1 MVDLLHGNESSITE
15 ELMIST
21 SRPGSYVSTKS
32 LQRETGSAVSSPGSG
47 RIKILHIIND
57 LSIGGAEMMLYKLLS
72 GINRERFD
80 PVVISLIDRGKLRDQ
95 IEALGIPV
103 YTTRMKP
110 GRPTPAAI
118 LRLIRITRRLK
129 PDLIQGWMY
138 HSCLAGQL
146 ANTFSARKAPVL
158 WGIHCSDI
166 CSISEKKMT
175 LAMIKLCAPLSKL
188 PSNIIFV
195 SESSRS
201 EHKSFGYSV
210 ENSRVLPN
218 GIDTQLFVPS
228 ASARL
233 SVRSEMGLP
242 EDAFLIG
249 LVGRYHPMKDH
260 TNFLQAASLLLKT
273 HPGIHFLLI
282 GRGIN
287 PENKALRGAIQDL
300 GLLNQI
306 HLLGERNDTPRLSA
320 ALDIF
325 TLSSSYGESF
335 PNVIGE
341 AMSCGVPCVVTDVGD
356 AAWIVGETGRIVPRR
371 DPEAMANGWSE
382 LIALGAEE
390 RKTLGKAA
398 RLRVRERFPLDS
410 VVAQYEALY
419 ENALVETTENVLVRD
434 L

>member
-1 MVDLLHGNESSITE
+1 MV
-15 ELMIST
+15 ST
-21 SRPGSYVSTKS
+21 SRQGSYFSTES
-32 LQRETGSAVSSPGSG
+32 LQLEAGTEVSSSSSG

-80 PVVISLIDRGKLRDQ
+80 PVVISLIDRGKLRDS

-103 YTTRMKP
+103 YTTNMKP
-110 GRPTPAAI
+110 GRPTPSSI
-118 LRLIRITRRLK
+118 LHLIRLTRQIK

-146 ANTFSARKAPVL
+146 ANAFAARKAPVL

-166 CSISEKKMT
+166 SPITEKKMT
-175 LAMIKLCAPLSKL
+175 LMMVRLCAPLSRL

-195 SESSRS
+195 SQSSRS
-201 EHKSFGYSV
+201 EHKRFGYRIAK
-210 ENSRVLPN
+210 SRVLPN

-228 ASARL
+228 VSARL
-233 SVRSEMGLP
+233 SVRAELGLP
-242 EDAFLIG
+242 ENAFLIG

-260 TNFLQAASLLLKT
+260 STFLKAAAQLLQA
-273 HPGIHFLLI
+273 HPNIHFLLI

-287 PENKALRGAIQDL
+287 SENKELQQAIQDAA
-300 GLLNQI
+300 LLNQV
-306 HLLGERNDTPRLSA
+306 HLLGERTDTPRLSA

-341 AMSCGVPCVVTDVGD
+341 AMACGVPCVVTDVGD
-356 AAWIVGETGRIVPRR
+356 ASWIVGETGRVVPRR
-371 DPEAMANGWSE
+371 DPTALAEGWKE
-382 LIALGAEE
+382 LIALGEE
-390 RKTLGKAA
+390 GRKALGNAA
-398 RLRVRERFPLDS
+398 RKRVMESFPLES

-419 ENALVETTENVLVRD
+419 ESALVETAEDAMVHDV
-434 L
+434 

>member
-1 MVDLLHGNESSITE
+1 
-15 ELMIST
+15 MIST
-21 SRPGSYVSTKS
+21 SRQGSYFSTES
-32 LQRETGSAVSSPGSG
+32 LQLEPGIDVSPSDSG

-57 LSIGGAEMMLYKLLS
+57 LSVGGAEMMLYKLLS

-80 PVVISLIDRGKLRDQ
+80 PVVISLIDRGRLRDS

-103 YTTRMKP
+103 YTTNMKP
-110 GRPTPAAI
+110 GRPTPSSI
-118 LRLIRITRRLK
+118 LHMVRLTRQIK

-146 ANTFSARKAPVL
+146 ANTFAGRRASVL

-166 CSISEKKMT
+166 SPLSEKKMT
-175 LAMIKLCAPLSKL
+175 RMVVRLCAPLSRL

-195 SESSRS
+195 SQSSRS
-201 EHKSFGYSV
+201 EHKRFGYKT

-218 GIDTQLFVPS
+218 GIDAKLFVPS

-233 SVRSEMGLP
+233 SVRSELGLP
-242 EDAFLIG
+242 ENAFLIG

-260 TNFLQAASLLLKT
+260 STFLKAAAELLKAE
-273 HPGIHFLLI
+273 PDIHFLLI

-287 PENKALRGAIQDL
+287 PGNRALQEMIQDA
-300 GLLNQI
+300 GLLSRI
-306 HLLGERNDTPRLSA
+306 HLLGERTDTPRLSA

-325 TLSSSYGESF
+325 ALSSSYGESF

-341 AMSCGVPCVVTDVGD
+341 AMACGVPCVVTDVGD
-356 AAWIVGETGRIVPRR
+356 ASWIVGETGRVVPRR
-371 DPEAMANGWSE
+371 DPAALANGWRE
-382 LIALGAEE
+382 LIALGEE
-390 RKTLGKAA
+390 GRRALGNAA
-398 RLRVRERFPLDS
+398 RLRVMESFPLES

-419 ENALVETTENVLVRD
+419 EGALVEAAAGALVRD
-434 L
+434 